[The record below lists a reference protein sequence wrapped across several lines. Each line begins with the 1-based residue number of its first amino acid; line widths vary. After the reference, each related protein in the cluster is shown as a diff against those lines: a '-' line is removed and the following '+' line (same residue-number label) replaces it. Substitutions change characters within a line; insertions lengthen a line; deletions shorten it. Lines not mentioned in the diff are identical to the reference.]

1 MLKPKQLREALT
13 QASPYLQRNPDSFN
27 MFIDRGRVV
36 STLAPSL
43 SFEYQYQVNIVI
55 TDYSADVDLLVVPIL
70 AWLRVNQPDIMA
82 TTEKRQTGYTFKVD
96 VISDSTVDISIDLQ
110 LTERVIVKDID
121 GALHVEHVP
130 EPQEP
135 ENIPRPR
142 QLYVHGELVSEWR
155 E

>member
-1 MLKPKQLREALT
+1 MLKPQQLREALT
-13 QASPYLQRNPDSFN
+13 KASPYLQRNPDSFN

-82 TTEKRQTGYTFKVD
+82 TPEKRQTGYTFKVD
-96 VISDSTVDISIDLQ
+96 VINDNTVDISIDLQ
-110 LTERVIVKDID
+110 LTERVIVKEID
-121 GALHVEHVP
+121 GALHVDHVP
-130 EPQEP
+130 EPAEP
-135 ENIPRPR
+135 ENITRPW
-142 QLYVHGELVSEWR
+142 QLYIHGELVSEWH